1 MVCIAGAGAERA
13 MKRAGIACLFGLVA
27 LTVGGAPAAA
37 ATTPRAERVFVF
49 SVPAL
54 AYADVDAATMPALHA
69 FLDRAAIADLS
80 TRVDGM
86 ETSIADGYATIG
98 AGTRTLG
105 ARRDAGLAFDAL
117 EPFGPTTAGEEFTRR
132 TGTPAGDG
140 LVYLAQPALR
150 AANVNKLFGTQIG
163 ALGDALGAA
172 GHSAAVIANADVP
185 RTPADIAYERTAA
198 TGLADRSGRVPA
210 GQLASSLLQ
219 PDAQA
224 AYGIRL
230 DSGAVDAA
238 FAGAFTAGS
247 VVMVEASD
255 LWRAELASNDTEASV
270 AHARHARQTSDALF
284 ATLLQR
290 VDPTRDAVVVVGP
303 RYSGTTLALSIAAL
317 QAPGVR
323 PGYLQSATTRR
334 PGFVQLVDVA
344 PTVLTLSGVAVPGS
358 MEGRPFT
365 TVPGSGSA
373 ASRRAALI
381 DANRAAQFR
390 DRIIGPVTAGW
401 IIGQVL
407 LCGAAVAA
415 FMTIRG
421 AQLRPFLAP
430 AALGLLAVPLGLWL
444 AGLMPFFSLGAAWY
458 VAFVVAVAA
467 GVATVASLGFR
478 RNVFDP
484 VIAMLSALVVLL
496 VVDIA
501 TGAHLQLNT
510 AFGYSPTIAG
520 RFAGIGNLAYA
531 ILGAAAVFLAGLLAH
546 RIPGRNGRI
555 TAAVLLGVVCLV
567 DGLPFLGADVGGM
580 LSLVPASAV
589 MVWLLLGKRIRGRT
603 VLIGGAVTVAVVLAV
618 GFLDLM
624 RPASSRT
631 HLGRL
636 FERIGNQGW
645 DGLWVIL
652 RRKAESNLGV
662 LGLSIWTLLIPVL
675 FVLLGFLLYRAPGR
689 LRDVKR
695 AIPEIHATLVGFGV
709 LAVLG
714 FALNDSGIAI
724 PGVMLG
730 VANTVLVFLC
740 VRIPE
745 PEILVSEPIN
755 VEATV

>member
-1 MVCIAGAGAERA
+1 M
-13 MKRAGIACLFGLVA
+13 
-27 LTVGGAPAAA
+27 
-37 ATTPRAERVFVF
+37 
-49 SVPAL
+49 
-54 AYADVDAATMPALHA
+54 
-69 FLDRAAIADLS
+69 
-80 TRVDGM
+80 
-86 ETSIADGYATIG
+86 
-98 AGTRTLG
+98 
-105 ARRDAGLAFDAL
+105 
-117 EPFGPTTAGEEFTRR
+117 
-132 TGTPAGDG
+132 
-140 LVYLAQPALR
+140 
-150 AANVNKLFGTQIG
+150 
-163 ALGDALGAA
+163 
-172 GHSAAVIANADVP
+172 
-185 RTPADIAYERTAA
+185 
-198 TGLADRSGRVPA
+198 
-210 GQLASSLLQ
+210 
-219 PDAQA
+219 
-224 AYGIRL
+224 
-230 DSGAVDAA
+230 
-238 FAGAFTAGS
+238 
-247 VVMVEASD
+247 
-255 LWRAELASNDTEASV
+255 
-270 AHARHARQTSDALF
+270 
-284 ATLLQR
+284 
-290 VDPTRDAVVVVGP
+290 
-303 RYSGTTLALSIAAL
+303 
-317 QAPGVR
+317 
-323 PGYLQSATTRR
+323 
-334 PGFVQLVDVA
+334 
-344 PTVLTLSGVAVPGS
+344 
-358 MEGRPFT
+358 
-365 TVPGSGSA
+365 
-373 ASRRAALI
+373 
-381 DANRAAQFR
+381 
-390 DRIIGPVTAGW
+390 TAGW

-421 AQLRPFLAP
+421 ARLRPFLAP

-458 VAFVVAVAA
+458 VAFIVGVAA

-484 VIAMLSALVVLL
+484 VIAVLSALVSLL

-555 TAAVLLGVVCLV
+555 TAVVLLGVVCLV

-589 MVWLLLGKRIRGRT
+589 MVWLLLGKRIRVRT